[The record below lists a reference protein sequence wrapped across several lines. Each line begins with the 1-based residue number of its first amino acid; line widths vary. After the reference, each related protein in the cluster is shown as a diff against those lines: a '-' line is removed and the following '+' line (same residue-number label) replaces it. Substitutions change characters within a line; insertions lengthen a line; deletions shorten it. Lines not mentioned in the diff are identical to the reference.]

1 MQRRFVFGF
10 LLVYLA
16 VMLVLLPSLN
26 HAVFYG
32 DLTRVGHLPESSFG
46 WKAPQPAIDA
56 ADLYS
61 STLAQADVLVIG
73 DSFSASHR
81 WQSVLARQ
89 GIKIHTLTWGEV
101 GDSLC
106 ADRVDWLI
114 KQGLRRNSIIIAQSV
129 QRELM
134 ARVAHSLQCPAGSN
148 LPALSGLTRQA
159 DAPPIVPPGEWLNP
173 DGNLFVGL
181 NTWMNGYRTLSC
193 QDCQFRPW
201 RARHAVR
208 IANVP
213 QGCSYFSHRSCT
225 QALFLQDDRQRLPL
239 DLALVEEIA
248 AVTRRIETQ
257 RILWL
262 VVPEMPT
269 DLFAV
274 CGHIC
279 RIAGVLGFFDP
290 SPYAKDS
297 VDFQFVFTRTFRDY
311 IDEVAWRWRGGKRGG
326 PPNDPRRNETDNTNG
341 HAPPQEVQELWDIL
355 LQAWDDPI
363 NCGHYVHTKG
373 AAEPPCCWRAALA
386 LMMIAD
392 LVFVR
397 VFRDPMKR
405 FNGTAFGDL
414 LFSLYELGD
423 RELKEIDAETSATS
437 AAPRGPASLTFLADT
452 SIVCVMPKI
461 RVAAV
466 GATIRNVSRN
476 LSILPGRGEMRCF
489 WDMTDAEPDS
499 EDKETLDILL
509 IPAPFKLAATDFVAQ
524 TNNDGSISAATLRN
538 DKPNWENFHV
548 KQSWIDSEGKR
559 KKFLDDCVAL
569 VDATSVETRAVN
581 GIILPEY
588 ALDHAL
594 FDALC
599 KRLKAQMSDLEF
611 VVSGSSDNCN
621 GQKANSLLT
630 RIWQKREPDQ
640 YITNSRRK
648 HHRWRLDRRQIES
661 YGLGTALNPKVSHWW
676 ETTTIGQRELYF
688 HRFRTGSTFAAL
700 ICEELARSDVCHEV
714 LRAVGP
720 NLVFALLM
728 DSAQIPSRWSA
739 QYAASLADDPG
750 CAVLS
755 FTSFGLVERA
765 NRLRTDGN
773 SSVALWKDDTGT
785 LVQIPMP
792 EGDGPRGILLSLWS
806 EHVLDQTITGK
817 RSQVRS
823 WRYSS
828 HAPILPK

>member
-262 VVPEMPT
+262 VVPDKSSVYLGGEQVFWPALEATGLGPDLLNLLRQARASTT
-269 DLFAV
+269 DLYP
-274 CGHIC
+274 GNESHLST
-279 RIAGVLGFFDP
+279 AGFLLMGR
-290 SPYAKDS
+290 A
-297 VDFQFVFTRTFRDY
+297 T
-311 IDEVAWRWRGGKRGG
+311 DEFLNRSG
-326 PPNDPRRNETDNTNG
+326 P
-341 HAPPQEVQELWDIL
+341 V
-355 LQAWDDPI
+355 
-363 NCGHYVHTKG
+363 
-373 AAEPPCCWRAALA
+373 
-386 LMMIAD
+386 
-392 LVFVR
+392 
-397 VFRDPMKR
+397 
-405 FNGTAFGDL
+405 
-414 LFSLYELGD
+414 S
-423 RELKEIDAETSATS
+423 
-437 AAPRGPASLTFLADT
+437 
-452 SIVCVMPKI
+452 
-461 RVAAV
+461 
-466 GATIRNVSRN
+466 IRNSR
-476 LSILPGRGEMRCF
+476 
-489 WDMTDAEPDS
+489 
-499 EDKETLDILL
+499 
-509 IPAPFKLAATDFVAQ
+509 
-524 TNNDGSISAATLRN
+524 
-538 DKPNWENFHV
+538 
-548 KQSWIDSEGKR
+548 
-559 KKFLDDCVAL
+559 
-569 VDATSVETRAVN
+569 
-581 GIILPEY
+581 
-588 ALDHAL
+588 
-594 FDALC
+594 
-599 KRLKAQMSDLEF
+599 
-611 VVSGSSDNCN
+611 
-621 GQKANSLLT
+621 
-630 RIWQKREPDQ
+630 
-640 YITNSRRK
+640 
-648 HHRWRLDRRQIES
+648 
-661 YGLGTALNPKVSHWW
+661 
-676 ETTTIGQRELYF
+676 
-688 HRFRTGSTFAAL
+688 
-700 ICEELARSDVCHEV
+700 
-714 LRAVGP
+714 
-720 NLVFALLM
+720 
-728 DSAQIPSRWSA
+728 
-739 QYAASLADDPG
+739 
-750 CAVLS
+750 
-755 FTSFGLVERA
+755 
-765 NRLRTDGN
+765 
-773 SSVALWKDDTGT
+773 
-785 LVQIPMP
+785 
-792 EGDGPRGILLSLWS
+792 
-806 EHVLDQTITGK
+806 
-817 RSQVRS
+817 
-823 WRYSS
+823 
-828 HAPILPK
+828 